1 MGRLA
6 ATAVAADRLLLA
18 VLPGVKMIL
27 LVLVLGTLWLA
38 TDRAPP
44 FALLKSEYPPP
55 VVAPGAYVA
64 LRADVRRDIERDCSA
79 VMSRHIHF
87 ADARRVE
94 LPVAQF
100 SAHELAAQELRAP
113 GRMAP
118 VVLVPAWAPD
128 GRADMIATLRYR
140 CGRNPWHWPFP
151 IEVVISLP
159 FIVQGPPA
167 AAEALPLQ

>member
-18 VLPGVKMIL
+18 VMPGVKLIL

-44 FALLKSEYPPP
+44 FEVLKPDYPPP
-55 VVAPGAYVA
+55 VVAPGEHVV
-64 LRADVRRDIERDCSA
+64 LRADVRRNISRDCSA

-87 ADARRVE
+87 SDARRIE
-94 LPVAQF
+94 LPTAEF
-100 SAHELAAQELRAP
+100 SASELASQELRSP

-118 VVLVPAWAPD
+118 VVLVPLWAPD
-128 GRADMIATLRYR
+128 GRADLIATIRYR

-151 IEVVISLP
+151 IEVFASLP
-159 FIVQGPPA
+159 FIVQGPP
-167 AAEALPLQ
+167 QQ